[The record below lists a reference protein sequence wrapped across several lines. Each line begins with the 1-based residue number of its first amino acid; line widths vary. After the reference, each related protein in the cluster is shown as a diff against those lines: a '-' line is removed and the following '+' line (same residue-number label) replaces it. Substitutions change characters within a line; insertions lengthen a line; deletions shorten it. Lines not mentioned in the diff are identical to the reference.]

1 MSGYLGGGA
10 PKADQPIQMGSD
22 RTFGL
27 VFAAVFGLVG
37 LYPLLHDEPI
47 RLWALAVAAAFLT
60 IALVY
65 ARLLRPLNRIWFL
78 IGMAMHKVIS
88 PIILGLLYFV
98 TVTPIGLLMR
108 LSGHDPLRLK
118 RSAAI
123 TYWIS
128 RQPPGPAPESLK
140 NQF

>member
-47 RLWALAVAAAFLT
+47 RLWALAVAAAFLI

-88 PIILGLLYFV
+88 PVILGLLYFV